1 MLKAARLLILTLSFS
16 ALGAPAHAEAPDGY
30 PFLPFDQAMQQA
42 QSKGQLLFVYFGRFG
57 CGYCEKTNKEAF
69 SDAEVKSRYRDRYAL
84 AYVDAESGERLRL
97 PSGERITERELGTRY
112 DAFVTP
118 VFSFLTPEGE
128 LLLRLVGVQRVEDL
142 IEADERIQ
150 AALAAAGAS

>member
-1 MLKAARLLILTLSFS
+1 MFLFTRSVLLIL
-16 ALGAPAHAEAPDGY
+16 ALIAGPAVHAEAPEGY
-30 PFLPFDQAMQQA
+30 PFKPFDQAMRQA
-42 QSKGQLLFVYFGRFG
+42 QEEGKPLFVYFGRYG

-69 SDAEVKSRYRDRYAL
+69 SDAGVRERYTDHYAL

-118 VFSFLTPEGE
+118 VFSFMTPEGE
-128 LLLRLVGVQRVEDL
+128 LVLRLIGVQRIEDL
-142 IEADERIQ
+142 LDADSRIQ
-150 AALAAAGAS
+150 EALTAAGAS

>member
-1 MLKAARLLILTLSFS
+1 MLDPVRS
-16 ALGAPAHAEAPDGY
+16 ALVGLLFSGLCTATQAEAPDGY
-30 PFLPFDQAMQQA
+30 PFQPFDQAMQQA
-42 QSKGQLLFVYFGRFG
+42 QSEDKPLFVYFGRYG

-69 SDAEVKSRYRDRYAL
+69 SDPGVKARYSNHYAL

-128 LLLRLVGVQRVEDL
+128 LVLRLVGVQRIEDL
-142 IEADERIQ
+142 VEADERIQ
-150 AALAAAGAS
+150 AALNAAGGS